1 MADYYPLIA
10 KAVAGLEKSTGEAR
24 RTLYERA
31 RGALVAQLRSVTPA
45 LSESDI
51 TRERL
56 ALEEAIRKVEA
67 DAARRARLESAAGKR
82 STEPPPRSGGSGGPT
97 RASGQDRG
105 GGGNGPTPAEGEQAA
120 ARPPAGRRGFADRG
134 SLRDQGLKGFRDVV
148 TDTES
153 LGDATAQA
161 SKSAREA
168 FAAASPTRDAPRM
181 EPHLEPEELRPP
193 PRRPLRPPPR
203 EPPVAPADDGTAAR
217 KREPPLLREA
227 ARGEPPKPS
236 GDDQPPPWAGARRRA
251 AEPPGPALPPGIL
264 PDEEQ
269 GVETGRNLASEERGQ
284 PPYRDAVAEGEAS
297 HRPFPYGPKE
307 GPEDSGTGFAG
318 GLSNVFANRGVL
330 VGAAALI
337 LVLCLAGIL
346 FWQWPTI
353 SGLFKRTDVAT
364 APSAPATAP
373 ASQSKLT
380 DRIGAPGAASEGKPG
395 EAANVAQRVVLY
407 EEDPTN
413 RSGKRHVGT
422 VVWHLDSAT
431 AGPGQA
437 ADPVIRAD
445 IEIPD
450 PHITVKWS
458 LRRNTD
464 KALPASHTIEI
475 MFTLPPDFPNGTIAN
490 VPGILMKQAEQTRG
504 LPLAG
509 LSVKVTAN
517 FFLIGLS
524 STEADQKRNI
534 ELLKERT
541 WFDVPIVYSNGRRAI
556 LAIEKGNPGDRV
568 FNQAFAAWGE

>member
-10 KAVAGLEKSTGEAR
+10 KAVAGLERNTGEAR

-45 LSESDI
+45 LGESEI

-82 STEPPPRSGGSGGPT
+82 SPEPPPRSDESGGPT
-97 RASGQDRG
+97 RASGQDQGR
-105 GGGNGPTPAEGEQAA
+105 GGNGPTPAEGEQAA

-134 SLRDQGLKGFRDVV
+134 SLRDHGLKGFRDVV
-148 TDTES
+148 ADTES

-181 EPHLEPEELRPP
+181 EPHMEPEELRPP
-193 PRRPLRPPPR
+193 PRRPLRPPRR
-203 EPPVAPADDGTAAR
+203 EPPADDGTAAR
-217 KREPPLLREA
+217 KGEPPLLREA

-269 GVETGRNLASEERGQ
+269 GVDTGHNLAPEERGQ

-307 GPEDSGTGFAG
+307 VHEDSGTGSAG
-318 GLSNVFANRGVL
+318 GLSNVFASRGVL

-353 SGLFKRTDVAT
+353 SSLFKGTEVAT
-364 APSAPATAP
+364 APSAPATTP
-373 ASQSKLT
+373 ASRSKLT
-380 DRIGAPGAASEGKPG
+380 DRIGAPSAASKGKPG
-395 EAANVAQRVVLY
+395 EGANVAQRVVLY

-413 RSGKRHVGT
+413 RAGKRHVGT

-437 ADPVIRAD
+437 ADPVVRAD

-475 MFTLPPDFPNGTIAN
+475 VFTLPPDFANGAIAN

-524 STEADQKRNI
+524 SAEADVKRNI

-541 WFDVPIVYSNGRRAI
+541 WFDIPIVYSNKQRAI
-556 LAIEKGNPGDRV
+556 LAVEKGNPGDRV
-568 FNQAFAAWGE
+568 FKQAFAAWGE